1 MVLKKI
7 NGIFAQNFQER
18 QMHSTNN
25 SKMLLPE
32 LLRKYR
38 EESELPQRKVAAF
51 LDIDT
56 ATYCKIENG
65 KYSPSKDQIEK
76 IAEILNCDVKEL
88 IKNWLADKIVQILE
102 ENRDV
107 ALEALQLANKSV
119 EDFNNAKDF

>member
-1 MVLKKI
+1 
-7 NGIFAQNFQER
+7 
-18 QMHSTNN
+18 
-25 SKMLLPE
+25 MLLPE

-102 ENRDV
+102 EDRDV

-119 EDFNNAKDF
+119 EDFNNAKDI